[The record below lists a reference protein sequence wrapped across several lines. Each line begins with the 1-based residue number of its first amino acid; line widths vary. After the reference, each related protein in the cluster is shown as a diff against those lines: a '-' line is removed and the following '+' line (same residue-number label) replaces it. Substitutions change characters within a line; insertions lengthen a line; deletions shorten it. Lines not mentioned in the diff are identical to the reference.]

1 MQIVYGD
8 HDSVV
13 LQISADGSGRQAR
26 TRRSSSMRV
35 SDWLTQRFVFLKNV
49 IFADTLR
56 AAVLLL
62 ALSECHTDSS
72 SQARIVNTVL

>member
-1 MQIVYGD
+1 
-8 HDSVV
+8 
-13 LQISADGSGRQAR
+13 
-26 TRRSSSMRV
+26 MRV